1 MPDAMGGT
9 SAADPNA
16 AGKAGIA
23 VEQPQPA
30 DPTTSPSA
38 LLRPDRRL
46 VPFTGRD
53 AELEELR
60 AWSTSSPARAVRV
73 LVGAGGVGKSR
84 LAVELAAELEAA
96 GDHSRF
102 VLAGDEAHAVE
113 SARAVNPRGRLLLV
127 LDDVE
132 IRTGLATM
140 LESVLEDRGPIR
152 VLLVTRSLGEW
163 WDRLIESSGP
173 AVVQL
178 LTCTLPIRLGRQL
191 AESVSDAELA
201 AIAAPHFARALSI
214 EVPERVGIER
224 AARRVPVLLVH
235 AAALAA
241 VLRHPARPGSQLWV
255 VLSEGAL
262 DELLEHE
269 ARYWRHAAATAELAD
284 HESLVKQVV
293 AAGALIGAGSVTEA
307 AEVLARIPE
316 LAGRQEEQRLRW
328 AKWLYD
334 LYPAG
339 PDGRLGSP
347 RPHLLAEAHVVGQ
360 LAADPVLT
368 RVFLRGLTAEQA
380 EHALTVLARAST
392 YQSRPQQ
399 VIAAALRDDL
409 PHLGM
414 AAARVALHTW
424 GEVGRLLTEALADT
438 EATPEVLAELA
449 LDMPYPSAVLARA
462 HLIAILRARES
473 MTLGEGSWSRAEW
486 DDRAALV
493 LAQLPSPAV
502 DNASQ
507 AAGSSR
513 GRPGESAARPG
524 RYHPELVRA
533 LTDLSIRFAELGRP
547 ADALR
552 AEQEAAATYRELVA
566 DDPTRYRPELATSL
580 TNLGTRF
587 AELGRPADALRA
599 EQEAAATYRELAAT
613 DPARYRPE
621 LATCLTNLGV
631 WYAELGRAVDA
642 VAPAKEAVT
651 IFRELAAASPHEYR
665 TDLAA
670 ALTNLAIWHSQL
682 GSPADAISA
691 EQEAVTIR
699 RELATADPAVHL
711 PDLATSLTNL
721 GIWASQLGRPA
732 DALRAEQEAVI
743 LRRELATDDPARY
756 LPDLATS
763 LTNLVITLSEL
774 GRPADAIAP
783 AKEAVTIRRE
793 LAASDPARH
802 RPHLARTLSN
812 LATRYAELGRA
823 ADAVAPA
830 KEAVIIRR
838 ELATVD
844 PVRYRPDLARAL
856 GNLGSRLRD
865 VGKFDDAVTAEQE
878 AAGIYRELAVADPD
892 RYRPALS
899 ASLGKLAEVLS
910 ALGRTAEAEAVHA
923 EAGPVHAEAE
933 PVHAEAEPVHA
944 EAEPVHAEAE
954 PVHAEARP
962 VHAEAEPVQAESG
975 DLRDEPGAS

>member
-1 MPDAMGGT
+1 MSVDVRWKLRRQDHARGLPDATGGT
-9 SAADPNA
+9 SAADPDA
-16 AGKAGIA
+16 AGKAGTVA
-23 VEQPQPA
+23 GPPRPDA
-30 DPTTSPSA
+30 PTASPSA

-53 AELEELR
+53 AEFEELR
-60 AWSTSSPARAVRV
+60 AWSTSGPARSVRV

-84 LAVELAAELEAA
+84 LAVELATELEAA
-96 GDHSRF
+96 GDHSWP

-113 SARAVNPRGRLLLV
+113 SARAASPRGRLLLV
-127 LDDVE
+127 VDGAE

-140 LESVLEDRGPIR
+140 LDSVLEDRGPIR

-163 WDRLIESSGP
+163 WDRLIEGAEP
-173 AVVQL
+173 PVVQL
-178 LTCTLPIRLGRQL
+178 LTATLPVRLGRRL
-191 AESVSDAELA
+191 AEGVPDAELA
-201 AIAAPHFARALSI
+201 AIAVPHFASALSI
-214 EVPERVGIER
+214 DVPEQVDVER

-241 VLRHPARPGSQLWV
+241 VLRHPARPAARLRV

-262 DELLEHE
+262 DDLLEHE
-269 ARYWRHAAATAELAD
+269 ARYWRHTATAAGLAG
-284 HESLVKQVV
+284 HESLVEQVV

-307 AEVLARIPE
+307 AGVLARIPE
-316 LAGRQEEQRLRW
+316 LAGHQEEQRLRW

-380 EHALTVLARAST
+380 EHSLTVLARAGT

-414 AAARVALHTW
+414 AAARVALQTW
-424 GEVGRLLTEALADT
+424 GEVGRLLAEALADT
-438 EATPEVLAELA
+438 ETTPEVLAELA
-449 LDMPYPSAVLARA
+449 LDLPYPSAVLARA

-473 MTLGEGSWSRAEW
+473 MILGEGSWNRAEW

-493 LAQLPSPAV
+493 LAELPPPSAAT
-502 DNASQ
+502 ASQ
-507 AAGSSR
+507 AAGSGP

-524 RYHPELVRA
+524 RYLPDLVRT
-533 LTDLSIRFAELGRP
+533 LTDLSVRFAELGRP

-552 AEQEAAATYRELVA
+552 AEQEAATTYRELA
-566 DDPTRYRPELATSL
+566 TTDPATYRPELATSL
-580 TNLGTRF
+580 TSLGTRF

-599 EQEAAATYRELAAT
+599 EQEAATTYRELATT

-631 WYAELGRAVDA
+631 WFAELGRAVDA
-642 VAPAKEAVT
+642 VAPAREAVT
-651 IFRELAAASPHEYR
+651 IFRELAAANPDEYR

-682 GSPADAISA
+682 GSPADAIGA

-711 PDLATSLTNL
+711 PGLATSLTNL
-721 GIWASQLGRPA
+721 GIWESQLGRPA
-732 DALRAEQEAVI
+732 NALQAEQEAIV

-774 GRPADAIAP
+774 GRPADAIGP

-793 LAASDPARH
+793 LATADPARY

-812 LATRYAELGRA
+812 LATRYAELGKA
-823 ADAVAPA
+823 AAAVVPA

-838 ELATVD
+838 ELATAD
-844 PVRYRPDLARAL
+844 PARYRPDLARAL
-856 GNLGSRLRD
+856 GNLGSRLHD
-865 VGKFDDAVTAEQE
+865 TGKFSDAVTAEQE
-878 AAGIYRELAVADPD
+878 AVGIYRELVVADPD

-899 ASLGKLAEVLS
+899 AALGKLAEVLS
-910 ALGRTAEAEAVHA
+910 ALGKAAEAETA
-923 EAGPVHAEAE
+923 
-933 PVHAEAEPVHA
+933 
-944 EAEPVHAEAE
+944 
-954 PVHAEARP
+954 
-962 VHAEAEPVQAESG
+962 QAESD
-975 DLRDEPGAS
+975 DLSEEPDAYGNRLG